1 MIPLGRAVVR
11 KAGRPRAKNPRV
23 QVAIG
28 LPADVLACWRAGVL
42 EGDRPGLADTHWRGE
57 SGHPSF
63 LTRPTLLKMCAQFKR

>member
-28 LPADVLACWRAGVL
+28 LPADVLACWKATGPGWQTRTGVENL
-42 EGDRPGLADTHWRGE
+42 DTHL
-57 SGHPSF
+57 S
-63 LTRPTLLKMCAQFKR
+63 